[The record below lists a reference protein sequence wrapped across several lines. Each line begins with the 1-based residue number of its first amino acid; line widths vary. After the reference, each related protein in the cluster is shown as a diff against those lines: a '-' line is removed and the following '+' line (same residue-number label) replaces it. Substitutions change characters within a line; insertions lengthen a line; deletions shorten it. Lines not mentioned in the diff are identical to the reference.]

1 MSAVINKIEK
11 SGEICFGKME
21 RSSCNRIPAIK
32 DKNTKYKIK
41 ITPVC
46 CKAKTKMMVVTIDY
60 MLYHLCNIGN
70 RYRAGLAEGV
80 SGSPP
85 LLLVLIKKIM
95 MMKKMRLMIRIMKK
109 MVMTMLIVVMS
120 AICEHLFLLII
131 PWRQQ

>member
-1 MSAVINKIEK
+1 MSAVINKIGK
-11 SGEICFGKME
+11 SGEICFEKME

-32 DKNTKYKIK
+32 DKKYKIEPFLK

-46 CKAKTKMMVVTIDY
+46 YQAKAKMMVVTLDY
-60 MLYHLCNIGN
+60 MMMTLYHLCNIGN

-95 MMKKMRLMIRIMKK
+95 RR
-109 MVMTMLIVVMS
+109 
-120 AICEHLFLLII
+120 
-131 PWRQQ
+131 

>member
-1 MSAVINKIEK
+1 
-11 SGEICFGKME
+11 
-21 RSSCNRIPAIK
+21 
-32 DKNTKYKIK
+32 
-41 ITPVC
+41 
-46 CKAKTKMMVVTIDY
+46 MMVVTIDY